1 MAGTTTTFLKTLL
14 DFFQEQGLDDD
25 HQYLRFLA
33 AWYEPTIKNVYLIGM
48 STKLEWRIL
57 GRIVPNPTLDW
68 TPPPTITYI
77 IFKT

>member
-14 DFFQEQGLDDD
+14 DFFQQQGLDDD

-48 STKLEWRIL
+48 STKLEWRI
-57 GRIVPNPTLDW
+57 
-68 TPPPTITYI
+68 
-77 IFKT
+77 